1 MSVTGLAK
9 RVRTRAD
16 ADSVRRTLT
25 AVLFGDRLGLMVF
38 LGCLCLFGLVWRTD
52 FLITDSYTLANGL
65 YSLSNGQLVLTD
77 VAYGSRLDTPG
88 AERVGGALIARNYGA
103 IVLSL
108 PFWVALEGLERV
120 VDLRIALV
128 ALWSLAL
135 LGFVVAIGQQFDDE
149 RITIAGSVGVLALFA
164 LNVALARP
172 LAGDSTHL
180 YALQLF
186 HLTVAAF
193 APVALYRLLGRIHT
207 SRVGITGALL
217 LVFGTPLV
225 LWASVPKRHA
235 LTATVVVA
243 VAYLLYRSR
252 AEADGVLV
260 TNPATFRALAYATV
274 GLYAWVH
281 APEALLVLV
290 ALAVVDVPTAPDNSA
305 RTLALI
311 AVVFVLSL
319 IPFFVTNTLVVG
331 SPLRPPRLFAVSGG
345 GGGVDAASSVAGSG
359 SSSGSGAGSGA
370 ISGSRAGDLVQAV
383 LVAVSPLLSLVSKVS
398 RPLVILSDELVV
410 GFQSILTQPSEIYHA
425 TIRSGH
431 TSGTLNLDN
440 EEAVNLSLLESAP
453 VLLVFVGALRTVQ
466 ARAAAF
472 ELPSR
477 VLPARRVIDLFALIT
492 VVGLTLQYASRLPIH
507 AQITV
512 RYLFPLFPLGVY
524 LIARLPV
531 VRATLTE
538 HWRTFGWTLAG
549 TTLVGG
555 QLVVVVVYLT
565 ANGLGEAF
573 QFHALLALATGVPLG
588 VWALSGRSDGWAGRV
603 GAVLLGVATAVPTL
617 FVVLTAVE
625 YYPLGNTHA
634 LPMVR
639 TLAELLTLL

>member
-1 MSVTGLAK
+1 M
-9 RVRTRAD
+9 
-16 ADSVRRTLT
+16 
-25 AVLFGDRLGLMVF
+25 
-38 LGCLCLFGLVWRTD
+38 
-52 FLITDSYTLANGL
+52 
-65 YSLSNGQLVLTD
+65 
-77 VAYGSRLDTPG
+77 
-88 AERVGGALIARNYGA
+88 
-103 IVLSL
+103 
-108 PFWVALEGLERV
+108 
-120 VDLRIALV
+120 
-128 ALWSLAL
+128 
-135 LGFVVAIGQQFDDE
+135 
-149 RITIAGSVGVLALFA
+149 
-164 LNVALARP
+164 
-172 LAGDSTHL
+172 
-180 YALQLF
+180 
-186 HLTVAAF
+186 
-193 APVALYRLLGRIHT
+193 
-207 SRVGITGALL
+207 
-217 LVFGTPLV
+217 
-225 LWASVPKRHA
+225 
-235 LTATVVVA
+235 
-243 VAYLLYRSR
+243 
-252 AEADGVLV
+252 LV

-345 GGGVDAASSVAGSG
+345 GGGVDAASSGSSSGLGASSG
-359 SSSGSGAGSGA
+359 SSSGSGV
-370 ISGSRAGDLVQAV
+370 GDLVHAV
-383 LVAVSPLLSLVSKVS
+383 LVAVSPLLSLVSRVA

-477 VLPARRVIDLFALIT
+477 VLPARRVVDLFAFIT

-524 LIARLPV
+524 LVVRLPV
-531 VRATLTE
+531 VRATLTD
-538 HWRTFGWTLAG
+538 HWRTFIWTLAG

-573 QFHALLALATGVPLG
+573 QFHALLALAAGVPLG
-588 VWALSGRSDGWAGRV
+588 LWALSGRSDGWGGRV

-639 TLAELLTLL
+639 ALAELLTLL